1 MQLSEG
7 TCSHPICK
15 SPEVT
20 KQTLLAPSEER
31 TLLTHAVEMTTP
43 SDENTFSF
51 TYLGRFTAHDF
62 GYSSS
67 EAIHA
72 QLVEYYVA
80 FLARAYE
87 NRLPFDKLNVQN
99 PIDTRLVALESNGV
113 SVRSWRYRRFNEAG
127 TLINE
132 KDVYKAE
139 RIVLCDCLCFEVVQS
154 AGREASSTRDSAVCY
169 AYLRR
174 AVDSRQTI
182 SEANLRPLD
191 TRLSNWLLKYRHFQ
205 RPPLVVLAIHRAYAD
220 SCIDLLVFL
229 ASSQSEGLRFV
240 KNVTELACKVMP
252 MKSNRRVRRRART
265 ADAKYPENS
274 RPATGSWRRPECPP
288 GRQLPPAQ
296 PPSILSRSNVAAAR
310 GETPR
315 PLTCEEA
322 HSPTSPYG
330 GHNWHGDCC
339 LPMGILP
346 EILTAA
352 ELKRVRS
359 RLLQYQLGQE
369 AMRHVYNRRR
379 GHADYERT
387 HWQQACEDASRARPK
402 SCSALYRGPDE
413 RTGVQ

>member
-1 MQLSEG
+1 
-7 TCSHPICK
+7 
-15 SPEVT
+15 
-20 KQTLLAPSEER
+20 
-31 TLLTHAVEMTTP
+31 MTTP
-43 SDENTFSF
+43 LDENTFSF

-87 NRLPFDKLNVQN
+87 QRLPFDKLNVQN

-154 AGREASSTRDSAVCY
+154 AGRGSSSARDSAVCY

-191 TRLSNWLLKYRHFQ
+191 VRLSNWLLKYRRFQ

-220 SCIDLLVFL
+220 SCVDLLVFL
-229 ASSQSEGLRFV
+229 ASSQSEGLKFV
-240 KNVTELACKVMP
+240 KNVTELACKVTP
-252 MKSNRRVRRRART
+252 MRPHRRVRRRART
-265 ADAKYPENS
+265 ADAKYNENP
-274 RPATGSWRRPECPP
+274 RTTTDSWRRPESPP
-288 GRQLPPAQ
+288 GRRQVSPQLLFRPN
-296 PPSILSRSNVAAAR
+296 LAASR
-310 GETPR
+310 GE
-315 PLTCEEA
+315 PLQALASQET
-322 HSPTSPYG
+322 HSPTSPCRS
-330 GHNWHGDCC
+330 HNWHGECC

-346 EILTAA
+346 EILTTA

-379 GHADYERT
+379 GHVDYDPT
-387 HWQQACEDASRARPK
+387 HWQHTCEDFSTARPK
-402 SCSALYRGPDE
+402 SCSSLYRGPDVG
-413 RTGVQ
+413 TSFQ

>member
-1 MQLSEG
+1 
-7 TCSHPICK
+7 
-15 SPEVT
+15 
-20 KQTLLAPSEER
+20 
-31 TLLTHAVEMTTP
+31 MT
-43 SDENTFSF
+43 SAADENTFSL

-80 FLARAYE
+80 FLTRAYE
-87 NRLPFDKLNVQN
+87 NRLPFDKLSVQN

-154 AGREASSTRDSAVCY
+154 ANTGRGGGSSSARDSAVCY

-191 TRLSNWLLKYRHFQ
+191 VRLSTWLLKYRRFQ

-229 ASSQSEGLRFV
+229 ASSQSEGLKFV
-240 KNVTELACKVMP
+240 KKVTELACKVTP
-252 MKSNRRVRRRART
+252 MRPHRRHRRRART

-274 RPATGSWRRPECPP
+274 RT
-288 GRQLPPAQ
+288 
-296 PPSILSRSNVAAAR
+296 
-310 GETPR
+310 T
-315 PLTCEEA
+315 T
-322 HSPTSPYG
+322 
-330 GHNWHGDCC
+330 D
-339 LPMGILP
+339 
-346 EILTAA
+346 
-352 ELKRVRS
+352 
-359 RLLQYQLGQE
+359 
-369 AMRHVYNRRR
+369 
-379 GHADYERT
+379 
-387 HWQQACEDASRARPK
+387 
-402 SCSALYRGPDE
+402 
-413 RTGVQ
+413 